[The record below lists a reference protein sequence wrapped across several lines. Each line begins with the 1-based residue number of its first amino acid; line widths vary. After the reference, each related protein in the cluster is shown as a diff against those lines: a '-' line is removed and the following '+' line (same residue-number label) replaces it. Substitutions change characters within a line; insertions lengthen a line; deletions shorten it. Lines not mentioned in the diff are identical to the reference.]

1 MWSRKPTP
9 VDSSA
14 RPLPSRSSVRWM
26 SVLDVVRLKV
36 ADRVMRR
43 WIAQIVKLVPPVC
56 EPGGVPVRLFHG
68 PLRETP
74 AMTQDDKTP
83 ERPKPELPGN
93 HGQFGEDN
101 ATEDYKLLGRPA
113 VAG

>member
-1 MWSRKPTP
+1 
-9 VDSSA
+9 
-14 RPLPSRSSVRWM
+14 
-26 SVLDVVRLKV
+26 
-36 ADRVMRR
+36 
-43 WIAQIVKLVPPVC
+43 VKLVPPVC

-101 ATEDYKLLGRPA
+101 ATEDYKLLEDQPSPGEPA
-113 VAG
+113 SDDAGSQGPKQTNAGERS